1 MPRRRA
7 LTEAQLTNLLALPT
21 AEPDLV
27 RHWTLGDADL
37 VAVNQRRRDR
47 NRLGFAVQLCA
58 LRYPGRLLRPGELIP
73 ADALRFVAEQLGIH
87 PDVLASYAT
96 RFQTRYEQLGDLRTA
111 FGFADLTP
119 ALRRDILGWLLP
131 VALATTSAPGIAQ
144 ALMEELRR
152 RSLIAPG
159 PFVIEQLVAAA
170 LIMAERH
177 VAGQLTRNL
186 SPAQTEALD
195 ALLTSKEG
203 TPLSV
208 LGWARQP
215 PGAPGHK
222 ALARIV
228 DQLTRLRAVG
238 LDPACAEG
246 VHPERLRKLAREGGR
261 YTAQHLRAL
270 SLLRRRATLV
280 ATVLD
285 TTARLTDD
293 GVGLFDR
300 AVGRMFRRAEAREE
314 GTLLRDAR
322 AINDKVRLL
331 VRLGG
336 ALIAA
341 KQSDADLD
349 GAVADSVGWERLAAS
364 VAEAERLARPDKVD
378 LPALAARAWP
388 VLHRLGPLF
397 LDAFKL
403 RAVPA
408 AAATLRAVELL
419 QIAYNSGGR
428 RWPKSL
434 PTSFL
439 RPAWRD
445 AVLDSSGKGNA
456 EQRRIWEAATLLALR
471 DRLRAGD
478 IWVEGS
484 RQWRAVED
492 QLIPPALFAAM
503 REAGPLPVAVPAT
516 AEEYLT
522 GRRALLERRMGEVS
536 AKAAADTLE
545 DVRISGG
552 DMKITPLK
560 AITPEAAED
569 AAERLYAM
577 LPNARITAVLDDVH
591 RWTGFADAFTHMHTG
606 LPAKNPR
613 VVLTAVLADAT
624 NMGLTRMA
632 DACSVASYREL
643 AWTAG
648 WHLREDTYR
657 PVLAILANAQQRQP
671 LAALFGAADVSSS
684 DGQAFLTA
692 GRGEALGAHN
702 ARHGHGRETAGL
714 FYTHVSARHAPYYT
728 QSIPPSGEAAYVI
741 DGLLYHEADL
751 DISVHHTDGGG
762 VSDHVFALAHLLGFR
777 FAPRI
782 PNFTDRKLYAFGLAS
797 TWPALAPFIAGKPDD
812 KLIAAQWDDVLRMA
826 ASVRTGTVSAS
837 LLLKRLGAYPRQ
849 NGLALALREIGR
861 IERTL
866 HALDWLE
873 RPALRR
879 QATAELNKG
888 ESRNALTRA
897 VCFHR
902 LGRLHD
908 RTAQAQQHRA
918 SGLALVT
925 AAIALWNTV
934 YLGRALDAARRR
946 GDLIPDALLAHL
958 APLGW
963 QHLNLTGDYLWN
975 ADAGLGLDGFRPLR
989 GVVASRSTAVA
1000 A

>member
-7 LTEAQLTNLLALPT
+7 LTEAQLDVLFALPVT
-21 AEPDLV
+21 EADLI
-27 RHWTLGDADL
+27 RHWTLDGADL
-37 VAVNQRRRDR
+37 AVVDRRRGAS
-47 NRLGFAVQLCA
+47 NQLGYALQLCA
-58 LRYPGRLLRPGELIP
+58 FHYPGRLLRPGEAIP
-73 ADALRFVAEQLGIH
+73 EPALRFVAEQIH
-87 PDVLASYAT
+87 VGADALAAYAA
-96 RFQTRYEQLGDLRTA
+96 RRQTRQEQLDDLREA
-111 FGFADLTP
+111 FGFRMYAP
-119 ALRRDILGWLLP
+119 GHGRDMLAWLLP
-131 VALATTSAPGIAQ
+131 VALATTNALAITA
-144 ALMEELRR
+144 ALMDELRR
-152 RSLIAPG
+152 RRIVAPG
-159 PFVIEQLVAAA
+159 PSVVERLIAAVLVV
-170 LIMAERH
+170 AERH
-177 VAGQLTRNL
+177 IAGQLTRNL

-228 DQLTRLRAVG
+228 EQLTRLRAVSP
-238 LDPACAEG
+238 DPACACAEG

-280 ATVLD
+280 ATLLD

-341 KQSDADLD
+341 KQDDANLD

-388 VLHRLGPLF
+388 VLRRLGPVF
-397 LDAFKL
+397 LDAFQL
-403 RAVPA
+403 RAVSA

-419 QIAYNSGGR
+419 QAAYGSGGR
-428 RWPKSL
+428 KWPKSL

-445 AVLDSSGKGNA
+445 AVLDSGDKGNT
-456 EQRRIWEAATLLALR
+456 EHRRTWEAATLLALR

-492 QLIPPALFAAM
+492 QLISPALFAAM
-503 REAGPLPVAVPAT
+503 REAGPLPVAVPTT
-516 AEEYLT
+516 AEEYLA
-522 GRRALLERRMGEVS
+522 GRRVLLERRLKEVND
-536 AKAAADTLE
+536 KAAADTLE
-545 DVRISGG
+545 DVRINGG
-552 DMKITPLK
+552 EMKITPLK

-591 RWTGFADAFTHMHTG
+591 RWTGFANAFTHLHTG

-643 AWTAG
+643 AWNAG

-657 PVLAILANAQQRQP
+657 PGLAIIANALQRHP

-702 ARHGHGRETAGL
+702 ARHGHGREAAAL
-714 FYTHVSARHAPYYT
+714 FLHPRLGPARPVPHR
-728 QSIPPSGEAAYVI
+728 
-741 DGLLYHEADL
+741 
-751 DISVHHTDGGG
+751 VH
-762 VSDHVFALAHLLGFR
+762 
-777 FAPRI
+777 
-782 PNFTDRKLYAFGLAS
+782 
-797 TWPALAPFIAGKPDD
+797 PALWRGG
-812 KLIAAQWDDVLRMA
+812 LR
-826 ASVRTGTVSAS
+826 
-837 LLLKRLGAYPRQ
+837 
-849 NGLALALREIGR
+849 
-861 IERTL
+861 
-866 HALDWLE
+866 H
-873 RPALRR
+873 
-879 QATAELNKG
+879 
-888 ESRNALTRA
+888 
-897 VCFHR
+897 
-902 LGRLHD
+902 
-908 RTAQAQQHRA
+908 
-918 SGLALVT
+918 
-925 AAIALWNTV
+925 
-934 YLGRALDAARRR
+934 
-946 GDLIPDALLAHL
+946 
-958 APLGW
+958 
-963 QHLNLTGDYLWN
+963 
-975 ADAGLGLDGFRPLR
+975 
-989 GVVASRSTAVA
+989 
-1000 A
+1000 

>member
-37 VAVNQRRRDR
+37 AAVNQRRRDR
-47 NRLGFAVQLCA
+47 NRLGFALQLCA

-87 PDVLASYAT
+87 PDALASYAT

-131 VALATTSAPGIAQ
+131 VALATTSASGIAQ

-186 SPAQTEALD
+186 SLAQTEALD
-195 ALLTSKEG
+195 ALLASKEG

-228 DQLTRLRAVG
+228 EQLTCLRAVG
-238 LDPACAEG
+238 LNPACAEG

-285 TTARLTDD
+285 TAAHLTND

-300 AVGRMFRRAEAREE
+300 AVDRMFRRAEAREE

-336 ALIAA
+336 ALITAREG
-341 KQSDADLD
+341 DADLD
-349 GAVADSVGWERLAAS
+349 GAVAASVGWERLAAS

-388 VLHRLGPLF
+388 VLHRLGPVF
-397 LDAFKL
+397 LDAFQL

-419 QIAYNSGGR
+419 QASYGSGGR

-439 RPAWRD
+439 ARSNGRPRW
-445 AVLDSSGKGNA
+445 
-456 EQRRIWEAATLLALR
+456 
-471 DRLRAGD
+471 
-478 IWVEGS
+478 
-484 RQWRAVED
+484 
-492 QLIPPALFAAM
+492 
-503 REAGPLPVAVPAT
+503 
-516 AEEYLT
+516 
-522 GRRALLERRMGEVS
+522 
-536 AKAAADTLE
+536 
-545 DVRISGG
+545 
-552 DMKITPLK
+552 
-560 AITPEAAED
+560 
-569 AAERLYAM
+569 YA
-577 LPNARITAVLDDVH
+577 
-591 RWTGFADAFTHMHTG
+591 
-606 LPAKNPR
+606 
-613 VVLTAVLADAT
+613 
-624 NMGLTRMA
+624 
-632 DACSVASYREL
+632 
-643 AWTAG
+643 
-648 WHLREDTYR
+648 
-657 PVLAILANAQQRQP
+657 
-671 LAALFGAADVSSS
+671 
-684 DGQAFLTA
+684 
-692 GRGEALGAHN
+692 
-702 ARHGHGRETAGL
+702 
-714 FYTHVSARHAPYYT
+714 
-728 QSIPPSGEAAYVI
+728 
-741 DGLLYHEADL
+741 
-751 DISVHHTDGGG
+751 
-762 VSDHVFALAHLLGFR
+762 
-777 FAPRI
+777 
-782 PNFTDRKLYAFGLAS
+782 
-797 TWPALAPFIAGKPDD
+797 
-812 KLIAAQWDDVLRMA
+812 
-826 ASVRTGTVSAS
+826 
-837 LLLKRLGAYPRQ
+837 
-849 NGLALALREIGR
+849 
-861 IERTL
+861 
-866 HALDWLE
+866 
-873 RPALRR
+873 
-879 QATAELNKG
+879 
-888 ESRNALTRA
+888 
-897 VCFHR
+897 
-902 LGRLHD
+902 
-908 RTAQAQQHRA
+908 
-918 SGLALVT
+918 
-925 AAIALWNTV
+925 
-934 YLGRALDAARRR
+934 
-946 GDLIPDALLAHL
+946 
-958 APLGW
+958 
-963 QHLNLTGDYLWN
+963 
-975 ADAGLGLDGFRPLR
+975 
-989 GVVASRSTAVA
+989 
-1000 A
+1000 

>member
-37 VAVNQRRRDR
+37 AAVNQRRRDR

-87 PDVLASYAT
+87 PDALASYAT

-131 VALATTSAPGIAQ
+131 VALATTSASGIAQ

-186 SPAQTEALD
+186 SPAQAEALD

-246 VHPERLRKLAREGGR
+246 VHPERLRKLAREGSR

-341 KQSDADLD
+341 KEGDADLD

-397 LDAFKL
+397 LDTFKL

-419 QIAYNSGGR
+419 QLAYGSGGR

-445 AVLDSSGKGNA
+445 AVLDSGGNGHT
-456 EQRRIWEAATLLALR
+456 EHRRTWEAATLLALR

-503 REAGPLPVAVPAT
+503 REAGPLPGAAPCWSGGWVRSTPRPRPT
-516 AEEYLT
+516 RWRT
-522 GRRALLERRMGEVS
+522 SGS
-536 AKAAADTLE
+536 AAA
-545 DVRISGG
+545 R
-552 DMKITPLK
+552 
-560 AITPEAAED
+560 
-569 AAERLYAM
+569 
-577 LPNARITAVLDDVH
+577 
-591 RWTGFADAFTHMHTG
+591 
-606 LPAKNPR
+606 
-613 VVLTAVLADAT
+613 
-624 NMGLTRMA
+624 
-632 DACSVASYREL
+632 
-643 AWTAG
+643 
-648 WHLREDTYR
+648 
-657 PVLAILANAQQRQP
+657 
-671 LAALFGAADVSSS
+671 
-684 DGQAFLTA
+684 
-692 GRGEALGAHN
+692 
-702 ARHGHGRETAGL
+702 
-714 FYTHVSARHAPYYT
+714 
-728 QSIPPSGEAAYVI
+728 
-741 DGLLYHEADL
+741 
-751 DISVHHTDGGG
+751 
-762 VSDHVFALAHLLGFR
+762 
-777 FAPRI
+777 
-782 PNFTDRKLYAFGLAS
+782 
-797 TWPALAPFIAGKPDD
+797 
-812 KLIAAQWDDVLRMA
+812 
-826 ASVRTGTVSAS
+826 
-837 LLLKRLGAYPRQ
+837 
-849 NGLALALREIGR
+849 
-861 IERTL
+861 
-866 HALDWLE
+866 
-873 RPALRR
+873 
-879 QATAELNKG
+879 
-888 ESRNALTRA
+888 
-897 VCFHR
+897 
-902 LGRLHD
+902 
-908 RTAQAQQHRA
+908 
-918 SGLALVT
+918 
-925 AAIALWNTV
+925 
-934 YLGRALDAARRR
+934 
-946 GDLIPDALLAHL
+946 
-958 APLGW
+958 
-963 QHLNLTGDYLWN
+963 
-975 ADAGLGLDGFRPLR
+975 
-989 GVVASRSTAVA
+989 
-1000 A
+1000 